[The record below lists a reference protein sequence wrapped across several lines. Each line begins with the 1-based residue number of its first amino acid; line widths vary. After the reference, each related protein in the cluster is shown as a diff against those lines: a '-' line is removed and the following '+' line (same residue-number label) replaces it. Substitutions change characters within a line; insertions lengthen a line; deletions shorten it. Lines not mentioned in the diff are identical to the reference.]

1 MTSPIEWNR
10 RREDRVVVA
19 REILEH
25 PYCYSDAAQ
34 EWATSILG
42 ESADADRRHAQSSV

>member
-1 MTSPIEWNR
+1 MSSPIEWNR
-10 RREDRVVVA
+10 RREDRLVVA

-34 EWATSILG
+34 EWAASILG
-42 ESADADRRHAQSSV
+42 EPPVVGRRTVQSSA